1 MIIVSPRMDDE
12 RKDWTRLS
20 MQERI
25 RHVESRIAQ
34 ACLRS
39 GRRREDVNVIAVTKY
54 VSTATAREAVECG
67 LYHVGENR
75 WQDAE
80 AKWNIIGSEAVWHF
94 IGHLQTNKV
103 KDVVGKFA
111 YIHSLDRMSLAKE
124 LDKHAAKLG
133 IAVDCFIQVNVSGE
147 QTKHGLP
154 PEQLESFV
162 EQLRAFPH
170 LRIVGLMTM
179 APYEAE
185 AEATRPVFRGL
196 KQLRDRMNEKG
207 TLGYGV
213 DGLSMGMSGDF
224 EVAIEEGATWV
235 RLGTVL
241 VGKEG

>member
-1 MIIVSPRMDDE
+1 
-12 RKDWTRLS
+12 

-25 RHVESRIAQ
+25 RQVESRIEQ

-39 GRRREDVNVIAVTKY
+39 GRKREDVNVIAVTKY
-54 VSTATAREAVECG
+54 VSTETARTAVECG
-67 LYHVGENR
+67 LGHVGENR

-80 AKWNIIGSEAVWHF
+80 AKWDAIGSDAVWHF
-94 IGHLQTNKV
+94 IGHLQSNKV

-111 YIHSLDRMSLAKE
+111 YIHSLDRLSLAKE
-124 LDKHAAKLG
+124 LDRHAAKLG
-133 IAVDCFIQVNVSGE
+133 ISVDCFVQVNVSGE
-147 QTKHGLP
+147 QSKYGLP
-154 PEQLESFV
+154 PDELVPFAEKLA
-162 EQLRAFPH
+162 EYP
-170 LRIVGLMTM
+170 RIRVVGLMTM

-196 KQLRDRMNEKG
+196 RQLRDRLNEAG
-207 TLGYGV
+207 VLGYSV
-213 DGLSMGMSGDF
+213 DHLSMGMSGDF